1 MPLAPLDTEWASH
14 CPPMIVKEGFFMTC
28 QEAIQYIHA
37 FPWHST
43 KPGLERITALLD
55 AIGNPQRAVRCIHVA
70 GTNGKGSVCAMLDSV
85 LRAAG
90 YRTGLFT
97 SPYIR
102 NFRERIRVDGDMIG
116 ESELAEITEFIM
128 PYAEALDE
136 KPNVF
141 ELITAIGFE
150 CFRRRGVDI
159 VVLEVG
165 LGGRLDPTNVIE
177 NPLLSIITGIDFD
190 HTEQLGNTLQAIAA
204 EKAGIIKEGRPCL
217 FGGRESSACRTIRS
231 IASLRDAPFHTVDR
245 SDYHVR
251 ETSLDGTVFDFEHY
265 TNLRLPLLGSYQ
277 PSNAAIVLTALRIL
291 EQEEGIT
298 GTEEALR
305 AGLLAVRWP
314 ARFELLSRDPVII
327 CDGGHNP
334 QGIAAAVKSLQTYFP
349 EQKARILTAVMA
361 DKNYDEMIELL
372 RPVVEHAYTVDLGN
386 ARALPAET
394 YAKYLRSHHIE
405 ATPYA
410 SVRDALA
417 HAIDDC
423 RRDGTPLLCLGS
435 LYLYNA
441 VLDALGK

>member
-1 MPLAPLDTEWASH
+1 
-14 CPPMIVKEGFFMTC
+14 MTC

-37 FPWHST
+37 FPWHTS

-55 AIGNPQRAVRCIHVA
+55 AIGNPQNEVRCIHVA

-85 LRAAG
+85 LRAEG

-102 NFRERIRVDGDMIG
+102 NFRERIRVDGEMIG
-116 ESELAEITEFIM
+116 EDELAEITEFIK
-128 PYAEALDE
+128 PYAEALGE

-150 CFRRRGVDI
+150 CFRRRGVEI

-165 LGGRLDPTNVIE
+165 LGGRLDPTNVIRD
-177 NPLLSIITGIDFD
+177 PLLSIITDIDFD

-217 FGGRESSACRTIRS
+217 YGGRESSASRTVRA
-231 IASLRDAPFHTVDR
+231 IAEHRHAPFHTVDR
-245 SDYHVR
+245 SDYRVT
-251 ETSLDGTVFDFEHY
+251 EMTLEGTVFDFQHY
-265 TNLRLPLLGSYQ
+265 IGLELPLLGSYQ
-277 PSNAAIVLTALRIL
+277 PFNAAIVLTALGIL
-291 EQEEGIT
+291 ESEGVCGKEES
-298 GTEEALR
+298 LR
-305 AGLLAVRWP
+305 SGLRAVRWP
-314 ARFELLSRDPVII
+314 ARFELLDRDPVII

-349 EQKARILTAVMA
+349 EQKACILTAVMA

-372 RPVVEHAYTVDLGN
+372 RPVVATAYTVDLGN
-386 ARALPAET
+386 PRALSAAT
-394 YAKYLRSHHIE
+394 YAKYLNNHNISALPFE
-405 ATPYA
+405 N
-410 SVRDALA
+410 VKDALA
-417 HAIDDC
+417 RAIDDC

>member
-1 MPLAPLDTEWASH
+1 
-14 CPPMIVKEGFFMTC
+14 MTC

-37 FPWHST
+37 FPWHTS

-55 AIGNPQRAVRCIHVA
+55 AIGNPQNAVRCIHVA

-85 LRAAG
+85 LRAEG

-102 NFRERIRVDGDMIG
+102 NFRERIRVGGEMIG
-116 ESELAEITEFIM
+116 EDELAEITEFIK

-150 CFRRRGVDI
+150 CFRRRGVEI

-165 LGGRLDPTNVIE
+165 LGGRLDPTNVIRD
-177 NPLLSIITGIDFD
+177 PLLSIITDIDFD

-204 EKAGIIKEGRPCL
+204 EKAGIVKEGRPCL
-217 FGGRESSACRTIRS
+217 YGGRESSASRTVRA
-231 IASLRDAPFHTVDR
+231 IAEHRHAPFYTVDR
-245 SDYHVR
+245 SDYRVT
-251 ETSLDGTVFDFEHY
+251 EMTLEGTVFDFQQYIGLE
-265 TNLRLPLLGSYQ
+265 LPLLGSYQ
-277 PSNAAIVLTALRIL
+277 PFNAAIVLTALGIL
-291 EQEEGIT
+291 ESEGVGGKEES
-298 GTEEALR
+298 LR
-305 AGLLAVRWP
+305 RGLREVRWP
-314 ARFELLSRDPVII
+314 ARFELLDHAPVII

-349 EQKARILTAVMA
+349 EQKACVLTAVMA

-372 RPVVEHAYTVDLGN
+372 RPVVATAYTVDLGN
-386 ARALPAET
+386 PRALSAAT
-394 YAKYLRSHHIE
+394 YAKYLNNHNINALPFE
-405 ATPYA
+405 
-410 SVRDALA
+410 SVKDALA
-417 HAIDDC
+417 RAIDDC